1 MISMCQNQC
10 KRGDEW
16 NRAQGGEKKIK
27 SCFYFFKQ
35 NFLNFAQTML

>member
-16 NRAQGGEKKIK
+16 YRAQGGEKKK
-27 SCFYFFKQ
+27 SYFYFFKQ